1 MLNRNDV
8 VAAMNDTAL
17 QYAQAL
23 VEYHE
28 YKGCRESEH
37 ASDRSGYRNARDR
50 MYSLQ
55 NHLDSLAEQVAELGG
70 L

>member
-8 VAAMNDTAL
+8 VAAMNDTAT

-23 VEYHE
+23 VEYHQ
-28 YKGCRESEH
+28 YKHYADCEH
-37 ASDRSGYRNARDR
+37 PSDRSGYCNARDR

-55 NHLDSLAEQVAELGG
+55 NHLNSLAERVAEMDF
-70 L
+70 

>member
-1 MLNRNDV
+1 MLNKNDV

-28 YKGCRESEH
+28 YKDCRESEH
-37 ASDRSGYRNARDR
+37 PSDRIGYLNARDR
-50 MYSLQ
+50 TYSLQ
-55 NHLDSLAEQVAELGG
+55 NHLWSLAGQVAELGG